1 MSAPDTPVSP
11 PDQTTTETIADPATD
26 ALVQA
31 KAPKAGGSLIRSS
44 MVTSGLTL
52 VSRMMGFL
60 RDLAISYRMGASATP
75 AADAFYAALAFPN
88 LFRRI
93 FGEGAFAAAFQ
104 PAYVRALH
112 QEGEA
117 AADKLAADAM
127 AGLAAITIALTVAAQ
142 LGMPWIMYVMGHGY
156 LHDPVKFKLAVLL
169 TQITMPYL
177 PCMAIYAHL
186 SGVLNAHGRF
196 VVSGIA
202 PVLLNVVMLVFVLP
216 QKDAIAAAQWASAAV
231 VVAGLF
237 QVALLWW
244 GLKRS
249 GSRVHLCWPTLSPE
263 IRALIGRAV
272 PGAMSAS
279 ALQVNIF
286 ISGILASQVAGARS
300 WLNAADRLYQ
310 LPVGLVGVAIGVAL
324 LPRLSRAV
332 HTGDR
337 ADGQSAMDEAITF
350 AMALTL
356 PAAAAMVAMPD
367 FMIDGLFTRGAFHAY
382 DAAQTGAVLFQYG
395 WGAPAFVLMQI
406 INRAFYARQDTK
418 TPMRVAMIQVAVN
431 VVLGVGLFR
440 VIGVPGIAA
449 ATSAASWLSVAQ
461 MAVILRRR
469 GHYRPSAHAWSRL
482 ARAALASLILGGV
495 LAAAAHGRAVIE
507 HGVRAAAFGPLQ
519 PKELAL
525 AIIALAALPIY
536 AAALLA
542 LGGLKSA
549 ELRAALGK
557 TRQGG

>member
-1 MSAPDTPVSP
+1 MSASDT

-26 ALVQA
+26 AA
-31 KAPKAGGSLIRSS
+31 SPTPGSSLIRSS
-44 MVTSGLTL
+44 MVTSSLTL
-52 VSRMMGFL
+52 VSRCMGFL
-60 RDLAISYRMGASATP
+60 RDLAVSYRMGASATP
-75 AADAFYAALAFPN
+75 AADAFYTALAFPN

-112 QEGEA
+112 QEGEV

-127 AGLAAITIALTVAAQ
+127 AGLAAITIAITIVAQ
-142 LGMPWIMYVMGHGY
+142 LAMPWLMYVINPGY
-156 LHDPVKFKLAVLL
+156 AHDPVKFKLAVVL

-186 SGVLNAHGRF
+186 SGVLNAQGRF
-196 VVSGIA
+196 IVSGIA
-202 PVLLNVVMLVFVLP
+202 PALLNVVMLIFVLP
-216 QKDAIAAAQWASAAV
+216 QKNAIAAAQWASVSV

-237 QVALLWW
+237 QVGLLWW
-244 GLKRS
+244 GLRKS
-249 GSRVHLCWPTLSPE
+249 GSHVRVCWPTLTPE
-263 IRALIGRAV
+263 IRALIGLAV
-272 PGAMSAS
+272 PGALSAS
-279 ALQVNIF
+279 AFQINIF

-332 HTGDR
+332 HTQDIK
-337 ADGQSAMDEAITF
+337 DGQSAMDEAITF

-356 PAAAAMVAMPD
+356 PAAAAMIAMPY
-367 FMIDGLFTRGAFHAY
+367 FLIDGLFTRGAFHAY
-382 DAAQTGAVLFQYG
+382 DSRQTAAVLLQYG

-406 INRAFYARQDTK
+406 INRAFYARQDTR
-418 TPMRVAMIQVAVN
+418 TPMRVALVQVAVN
-431 VVLGVGLFR
+431 VALGLGLFAI
-440 VIGVPGIAA
+440 IGVPGIAA

-469 GHYRPSAHAWSRL
+469 GHYQPSRRAWSRL
-482 ARAALASLILGGV
+482 ARAGLASAILGAA
-495 LAAAAHGRAVIE
+495 LAAASHWRTAIE
-507 HGVRAAAFGPLQ
+507 HAVGFAAIGLLH

-525 AIIALAALPIY
+525 ALAAFAALPIY
-536 AAALLA
+536 AISLFA
-542 LGGLKSA
+542 LGGVSPGELKGA
-549 ELRAALGK
+549 FRRRRG
-557 TRQGG
+557 